1 MNGSHC
7 RTPAIAARFQ
17 IPANANWLFTLLI
30 AALLSVA
37 ATSTPVA
44 DENSDEQYIQIM
56 SVIDRADALRKS
68 GQADA
73 AKAKYKQAQIA
84 LLLFKR
90 SNPLYSPKA
99 VSYRLQELAERIETR
114 PAIPS
119 STPSS
124 KPKVKLEA
132 PSASASSSKSSV
144 KLLDP
149 GAEPRKAL
157 RLHVKPGDKQTV
169 IMTIKMTMDMGAATG
184 GKPMNIPAMS
194 LPADTTIQSVA
205 PNGDITYE
213 MVFGEPGVVSEPG
226 AAAQMVQAVKT
237 QLAAIKGLT
246 VTGVVSDRG
255 ISKKVDLKAPP
266 TADPAMRQTM
276 EQIKDGMANIASPLP
291 EEAIGAGAKW
301 EVKMPIK
308 SGGVSVDQ
316 TSDYQLISV
325 DGDHISTSVTA
336 SGSAANQKIQNP
348 AMGSAQMNLIEM
360 TNDATGTVAADLSKL
375 IPLQASMDV
384 HSDLNSEITV
394 GTKKQPFAMKQAM
407 NVTMEAK

>member
-7 RTPAIAARFQ
+7 RTPAIVARFQ
-17 IPANANWLFTLLI
+17 IPANAKWLITLLI
-30 AALLSVA
+30 AALLTVA

-44 DENSDEQYIQIM
+44 DESTDEQYIQIM
-56 SVIDRADALRKS
+56 SVIDRADALRKT
-68 GQADA
+68 GQPDA

-99 VSYRLQELAERIETR
+99 VSYRLQELTERIETR
-114 PAIPS
+114 PQISS
-119 STPSS
+119 STSSTS

-132 PSASASSSKSSV
+132 PASSSSSKSSV
-144 KLLDP
+144 KLLDA

-169 IMTIKMTMDMGAATG
+169 IMTIKMSMDMGAATG

-194 LPADTTIQSVA
+194 LPADTTIQGVA

-213 MVFGEPGVVSEPG
+213 MVFGEPGVVEEPG
-226 AAAQMVQAVKT
+226 AAQQMVQAVKT

-246 VTGVVSDRG
+246 VTGVISDRG

-266 TADPAMRQTM
+266 TADATMRQTM
-276 EQIKDGMANIASPLP
+276 DNIKDGMANITSPLP
-291 EEAIGAGAKW
+291 EEAIGSGAKW

-308 SGGVSVDQ
+308 SGGLSVDQ
-316 TSDYQLISV
+316 ISDYQLISV

-336 SGSAANQKIQNP
+336 SGSAANQKMQNP
-348 AMGSAQMNLIEM
+348 ALGSAQMNVIEM
-360 TNDATGTVAADLSKL
+360 TNSATGTVAADLSKL

-384 HSDLNSEITV
+384 HSDLNSEISV
-394 GTKKQPFAMKQAM
+394 GTKKQPFAMKTAM
-407 NVTMEAK
+407 NMTMEAK